1 MLILV
6 DNRSSLQET
15 PRQNVP
21 TVSKMRVRPGPV
33 PVNGMSVTMGTECD
47 QLPTSQMSGYS
58 MYISTDHERYKAHEV
73 SLNVDVE
80 IGPEK

>member
-6 DNRSSLQET
+6 YNRSSPQET
-15 PRQNVP
+15 PRQKVL
-21 TVSKMRVRPGPV
+21 TVSEMRVRPL
-33 PVNGMSVTMGTECD
+33 NRMSVTMRTECD
-47 QLPTSQMSGYS
+47 QLPTSQMSGHS
-58 MYISTDHERYKAHEV
+58 THISTEDERCNAHEV